1 MLVPSFLILA
11 ASRPEFAWMDH
22 PQEMQQT
29 MINTHTLEE
38 VLGGSK
44 PQPERRI
51 RPQPEQAL
59 KCPRCDSTNTKFCYY
74 NNYSLS
80 QPRYFCKACRRYWTQ
95 GGSLRNV
102 PVGGGCRKNKRS
114 SSSSSSSK
122 RAQDQQQS
130 LAAPS
135 NNPLIPNLSS
145 LAYDPNDLTLAFA
158 RLHKQPSLGM
168 DDHDLSILGNPGL
181 AHADLLGEPGPTTGS
196 SHALLD
202 ALKTGFLEDPN
213 GFNSFYHGFDHGVL
227 PYEDHH
233 HHQHHQHHQMG
244 ATTATATTTVT
255 TTKQEPY
262 RDDMNNR
269 GLVGFNWQHSGDGN
283 MGIVDAGR
291 DYYWNGNGS
300 SWHGLLN
307 SPLV

>member
-1 MLVPSFLILA
+1 MLEPSFLILP

-22 PQEMQQT
+22 LQELHQSMA
-29 MINTHTLEE
+29 THPLEE
-38 VLGGSK
+38 VFVGSK
-44 PQPERRI
+44 PQPERRV

-95 GGSLRNV
+95 GGSLRNI
-102 PVGGGCRKNKRS
+102 PVGGGCRKNKRP
-114 SSSSSSSK
+114 SSSK
-122 RAQDQQQS
+122 RAQEPP
-130 LAAPS
+130 LASPS

-158 RLHKQPSLGM
+158 RLHKQPSLGE
-168 DDHDLSILGNPGL
+168 DHDISMLGNPSFTRT
-181 AHADLLGEPGPTTGS
+181 DILGERGPTTS
-196 SHALLD
+196 NHALHD
-202 ALKTGFLEDPN
+202 ALKTGFLDDPN
-213 GFNSFYHGFDHGVL
+213 GFNSFYHVLDGVL
-227 PYEDHH
+227 PYEEI
-233 HHQHHQHHQMG
+233 G
-244 ATTATATTTVT
+244 TATAMTTMT

-262 RDDMNNR
+262 RDNNR
-269 GLVGFNWQHSGDGN
+269 SLVGFNWQHSGDGN
-283 MGIVDAGR
+283 MGIIESGR
-291 DYYWNGNGS
+291 DYWNGNGS